1 MIFVGNEMVLT
12 NTYFVYSKRRVETVR
27 DELRQE
33 IQVLRQEFG
42 ELSSSVN
49 GLRSEIQQLIQKKA
63 KKAKERIPADLSV
76 SDSTVNKRTDFCQ
89 TKLEI

>member
-76 SDSTVNKRTDFCQ
+76 NDLTINNWTDIQ
-89 TKLEI
+89 N